1 MDKKE
6 PSRPQTVLEHKRDH
20 TRKCSQPSHNLQ
32 DFVKPNYNSIKPR
45 QLPAAAADDCTVG
58 TTNIVT

>member
-1 MDKKE
+1 MNKKE
-6 PSRPQTVLEHKRDH
+6 PSRPQTVLEHKRDR

-32 DFVKPNYNSIKPR
+32 DFVKPSYNSIKPR
-45 QLPAAAADDCTVG
+45 QLPAAAADNRTVS